1 MRWTAAIALGI
12 ACYLAFLL
20 LYLPAQQV
28 VGWISDPASAQGLM
42 LEGPSGTL
50 WSGTADR
57 VSYQRKPLGRLKWSF
72 KPSRLLLGKIAYDIE
87 LQETGQ
93 QLEAIFLAGLGD
105 SYRLEDIDALLL
117 ARQLPEWLQLRGVR
131 IDGKIRATQLDLSF
145 TQDRLIAA
153 EGSLQ
158 WLDGALNSPLNLDVG
173 DLQADLSTDSDSGD
187 IQAQIRDI
195 KGAIG
200 VQAEVRLKTDGN
212 FQLQGTLKPG
222 EKADPG
228 LTGALQ
234 AIGRRQPDGS
244 IQLKYAGRI

>member
-1 MRWTAAIALGI
+1 MRWTATIALGI
-12 ACYLAFLL
+12 VSYLAFLL

-28 VGWISDPASAQGLM
+28 AGWFSDTASAQGLI
-42 LEGPSGTL
+42 LERPNGTL
-50 WSGTADR
+50 WSGTAER
-57 VSYQRKPLGRLKWSF
+57 VSYQRKPLGQLKWSF
-72 KPSRLLLGKIAYDIE
+72 KPSRLLLGKLAYDIE

-93 QLEAIFLAGLGD
+93 QLEGVFLAGFGD
-105 SYRLEDIDALLL
+105 TYRLQNVDALLL
-117 ARQLPEWLQLRGVR
+117 ARQLPEWLQLHGVR
-131 IDGKIRATQLDLSF
+131 IDGKLRTSQLDLSF
-145 TQDRLIAA
+145 TQERLVAA

-158 WLDGALNSPLNLDVG
+158 WLDGALDSPLNLDLG
-173 DLQADLSTDSDSGD
+173 DLQAELSTDDDSGD
-187 IQAQIRDI
+187 IQARISDI
-195 KGAIG
+195 KGTIG

-244 IQLKYAGRI
+244 IQLKYDGRL

>member
-12 ACYLAFLL
+12 VSYLAFLL
-20 LYLPAQQV
+20 FHLPAEQAT
-28 VGWISDPASAQGLM
+28 GWFSGSASAQGLI

-50 WSGTADR
+50 WSGTAER
-57 VSYQRKPLGRLKWSF
+57 VSYQRKPLGQLKWSF
-72 KPSRLLLGKIAYDIE
+72 KPSRLLLGKMAYDIE

-93 QLEAIFLAGLGD
+93 QLQAIFLTGLGD
-105 SYRLEDIDALLL
+105 SYRLQDIDALLL

-131 IDGKIRATQLDLSF
+131 IDGKLRATELDLSF
-145 TQDRLIAA
+145 SQDRLIAA

-158 WLDGALNSPLNLDVG
+158 WLDGALTSPMTLVVG
-173 DLQADLSTDSDSGD
+173 DLQADLSTDDDSGD
-187 IQAQIRDI
+187 IQARIRDI

-200 VQAEVRLKTDGN
+200 VQAEVRLNPDGN

-244 IQLKYAGRI
+244 IQLKYTGRL